1 LKWCAG
7 SSWGSAR
14 NKNELASR
22 DELKDSSH
30 MGDIP
35 NPTDVL
41 AETYPILASAEPPSR
56 AKTILLNFGSLSL
69 GAAVSRLA
77 GLATNAVLARSVSAS
92 GFGVAGIA
100 QSVTLYFTLLSDMG
114 LGTVAIR
121 EGAQNRS
128 KLQQVISST
137 IGLRL
142 TIAFVL
148 IPIGLITARF
158 LPYSES
164 SKNLFRIY
172 LLTLPLQA
180 LSVEWVFRSLQKMYL
195 NTALQILGAVLTL
208 VLTVALVRQAKDLI
222 WVAGIAAIAAAIGAI
237 FGLGLLRRQG
247 YNSWPVFSLRES
259 SYLLRQSLPL
269 CAVSFAVTMYAQT
282 NNLILGAYR
291 TEAEVG
297 LYVAATRLIQV
308 CYYPIWLYF
317 TAMAPALMEAWAVSR
332 ESARSLLSNS
342 VRITAIISIGSGL
355 VAASLSQWAIRTIFG
370 RSFDGASAAFNILVW
385 TGVIIAVGHNWD
397 ELCVAARRNRMLLK
411 STLLGAL
418 INLAACA
425 LTVSHIGIRGAA
437 LGNFLAEVSAHAY
450 LLYSFGWQMGLSIL
464 REAVKPVAAGA
475 AAYGVMFATRNSGL
489 PLCPVLTALS
499 YATILFTIGGVTA
512 SDLNRVRA
520 LIPSRRIL
528 PDSVS

>member
-1 LKWCAG
+1 
-7 SSWGSAR
+7 
-14 NKNELASR
+14 
-22 DELKDSSH
+22 

-35 NPTDVL
+35 TPTDSL
-41 AETYPILASAEPPSR
+41 AEAFEDQASAQVPSR
-56 AKTILLNFGSLSL
+56 AKTILWNFGTLSL

-100 QSVTLYFTLLSDMG
+100 QSVAIYFTLLSDMG

-142 TIAFVL
+142 TIAFAL
-148 IPIGLITARF
+148 IPIGFITAQF

-164 SKNLFRIY
+164 SKNLLRIY

-180 LSVEWVFRSLQKMYL
+180 LSVEWVFRSLQRMYL
-195 NTALQILGAVLTL
+195 NTALQIFGAVVTL
-208 VLTVALVRQAKDLI
+208 VLTIALVHQAKDLI

-237 FGLGLLRRQG
+237 LGLGLLRRQG
-247 YNSWPVFSLRES
+247 YNAWPTFSLKES

-291 TEAEVG
+291 SEAEVG

-317 TAMAPALMEAWAVSR
+317 TAMAPALMEAWSVSWG
-332 ESARSLLSNS
+332 SAKSLLSSS

-355 VAASLSQWAIRTIFG
+355 VASSLSKWAIRAVFG
-370 RSFDGASAAFNILVW
+370 RSFDGAGSAFNILVW

-397 ELCVAARRNRMLLK
+397 ELCVAARKNRMLLQA
-411 STLLGAL
+411 TLLGAFV
-418 INLAACA
+418 NFAVCF

-437 LGNFLAEVSAHAY
+437 LGNMVAEVAAHAY
-450 LLYSFGWQMGLSIL
+450 LLVSFGWQMGLSIL
-464 REAVKPVAAGA
+464 REAFKPAVAGGA
-475 AAYGVMFATRNSGL
+475 ACGVMFATRNTGL
-489 PLCPVLTALS
+489 LVCPALTALS
-499 YATILFTIGGVTA
+499 YATILLMIGGVTA
-512 SDLNRVRA
+512 GDLNRVRA
-520 LIPSRRIL
+520 LIPTRKIL
-528 PDSVS
+528 PDSLS